1 MSGKEK
7 KRVKPPSSLACR
19 MTGRMAIKLASVSL
33 RDQLMLLFAGA
44 MFAGMTLL
52 GTILFFNLY
61 QNAEKG
67 MTDHID
73 TTVSA
78 ITKSLEQSFLITENL
93 VLELAASE
101 GVRNW
106 VKDETYYDRENPDFY
121 IRKADLS
128 REMQR
133 VLVYSNAKK
142 LNVIEYAVIYENG
155 EPLEYTD
162 IQAVG
167 EAAILYESRK
177 AYEAIAMHEYEYV
190 YTQLIPGARDVIFH
204 VRRVKS
210 DFTGDSHLVLM
221 IATNEKSIRE
231 CYSDL
236 ITDNESIV
244 YLLNQERQIFSS
256 SQADEIGQFQEDTV
270 SWERDEFLITQ
281 EEMKEFEMR
290 FVYLFPRKALT
301 MQAFQG
307 LKPYLLLSIGI
318 IAVCVAMALALGI
331 RSTQF
336 LDEFVFALNSV
347 REKNYDVQ
355 IRRYKN
361 SEIDRM
367 GEAFNEM
374 TRELKE
380 LVQNKYE
387 SQLLLNEMEIRFLQH
402 QMNPHFLFNVLLT
415 IQIKAKR
422 CRDETVY
429 QMVSRLSALLRASI
443 YTKDINKITVGEE
456 LEYVEFY
463 LYLQKIRFEEKIS
476 YVITV
481 EDEGIRECVIPK
493 FIIEPIVE
501 NAVIHGIETIEE
513 LGEIQIDIRRAGKDL
528 VIQVRDNGKGFD
540 LRQYQMEL
548 EARREEGIGGG
559 REKVGLKNVAKRIR
573 HIYGEGY
580 GVQVES
586 EKNRGTLIEIR
597 VPAEVKRECTT
608 L

>member
-1 MSGKEK
+1 MSDKEK
-7 KRVKPPSSLACR
+7 KRV
-19 MTGRMAIKLASVSL
+19 KLASVSL

-61 QNAEKG
+61 QNAEKS
-67 MTDHID
+67 MSDHID

-93 VLELAASE
+93 VLELTASE

-106 VKDETYYDRENPDFY
+106 VKDEDYYDRENPDFY
-121 IRKADLS
+121 VRKAELS

-133 VLVYSNAKK
+133 ALVYSNAKK

-155 EPLEYTD
+155 ELLEYTD

-167 EAAILYESRK
+167 ETAILYESRK
-177 AYEAIAMHEYEYV
+177 AYEAIAMHEQEYV
-190 YTQLIPGARDVIFH
+190 YTQLISGARNVIFH

-210 DFTGDSHLVLM
+210 DFTGDNHLVIM
-221 IATNEKSIRE
+221 IATNESSIRE

-236 ITDNESIV
+236 SVEQGSAV
-244 YLLNQERQIFSS
+244 YLLNQERQVFSC
-256 SQADEIGQFQEDTV
+256 SQVDEIGQYREDTA
-270 SWERDEFLITQ
+270 SWDENEFLITQ
-281 EEMKEFEMR
+281 KAMKEFEMQ

-301 MQAFQG
+301 IQAFRG
-307 LKPYLLLSIGI
+307 IKPYLALSVGI
-318 IAVCVAMALALGI
+318 IIVCVAMALALGI
-331 RSTQF
+331 RSTRF
-336 LDEFVFALNSV
+336 LDEFICALNSV

-355 IRRYKN
+355 IKRYKN
-361 SEIDRM
+361 REIDRM

-422 CRDETVY
+422 CKDETVY
-429 QMVSRLSALLRASI
+429 QMVSRLSVLLRASI
-443 YTKDINKITVGEE
+443 YTRDINKITVGEE

-463 LYLQKIRFEEKIS
+463 LYLQKIRFEDKIS

-481 EDEGIRECVIPK
+481 EDEGIRECMIPK
-493 FIIEPIVE
+493 FVIEPIVE
-501 NAVIHGIETIEE
+501 NAVIHGIETIDI
-513 LGEIQIDIRRAGKDL
+513 LGKIQIDIRREEGDL
-528 VIQVRDNGKGFD
+528 VIQVRDNGRGFD
-540 LRQYQMEL
+540 TRQYQMEQ
-548 EARREEGIGGG
+548 EAKEKSGIGEG
-559 REKVGLKNVAKRIR
+559 REKIGLRNVAVRIR

-580 GVQVES
+580 GVRIES
-586 EKNRGTLIEIR
+586 EKNKGTLIEIR
-597 VPAEVKRECTT
+597 VPAEVKQECTI
-608 L
+608 

>member
-1 MSGKEK
+1 MSDKEK
-7 KRVKPPSSLACR
+7 KRV
-19 MTGRMAIKLASVSL
+19 KLASVSL

-61 QNAEKG
+61 QNAEKS
-67 MTDHID
+67 MSDHID

-78 ITKSLEQSFLITENL
+78 ITKSLEQSFLIMENL

-106 VKDETYYDRENPDFY
+106 VKDEDYYDRENPDFY
-121 IRKADLS
+121 VRKAELS

-133 VLVYSNAKK
+133 ALVYSNAKK

-155 EPLEYTD
+155 ELLEYTD

-167 EAAILYESRK
+167 ETAILYESRK
-177 AYEAIAMHEYEYV
+177 AYEAIAMHEQEYV
-190 YTQLIPGARDVIFH
+190 YTQLISGARNVIFH

-210 DFTGDSHLVLM
+210 DFTGDSHLVIM
-221 IATNEKSIRE
+221 IATNESSIRE

-236 ITDNESIV
+236 SVEQGSAV
-244 YLLNQERQIFSS
+244 YLLNQERQVFSC
-256 SQADEIGQFQEDTV
+256 SQVDEIGQYREDTA
-270 SWERDEFLITQ
+270 SWDENEFLITQ
-281 EEMKEFEMR
+281 KAMKEFEMQ

-301 MQAFQG
+301 IQAFRG
-307 LKPYLLLSIGI
+307 IKPYLALSVGI
-318 IAVCVAMALALGI
+318 ITVCVAMALALGI
-331 RSTQF
+331 RSTRF
-336 LDEFVFALNSV
+336 LDEFICALNSV

-355 IRRYKN
+355 IKRYKN
-361 SEIDRM
+361 REIDRM

-422 CRDETVY
+422 CKDETVY
-429 QMVSRLSALLRASI
+429 QMVSRLSVLLRASI
-443 YTKDINKITVGEE
+443 YTRDINKITVGEE

-463 LYLQKIRFEEKIS
+463 LYLQKIRFEDKIS

-481 EDEGIRECVIPK
+481 EDEGIRECMIPK
-493 FIIEPIVE
+493 FVIEPIVE
-501 NAVIHGIETIEE
+501 NAVIHGIETIDI
-513 LGEIQIDIRRAGKDL
+513 LGKIQIDIRREEGDL
-528 VIQVRDNGKGFD
+528 VIQVRDNGRGFD
-540 LRQYQMEL
+540 TRQYQMEQ
-548 EARREEGIGGG
+548 EAKEKSGIGEG
-559 REKVGLKNVAKRIR
+559 REKIGLRNVAVRIR
-573 HIYGEGY
+573 HIYGESY
-580 GVQVES
+580 GVRIES
-586 EKNRGTLIEIR
+586 EKNKGTLIEIR
-597 VPAEVKRECTT
+597 VPAEVKQECTI
-608 L
+608 

>member
-1 MSGKEK
+1 MSDKEK
-7 KRVKPPSSLACR
+7 KRV
-19 MTGRMAIKLASVSL
+19 KLASVSL

-61 QNAEKG
+61 QNAEKS
-67 MTDHID
+67 MSDHID

-106 VKDETYYDRENPDFY
+106 VKDEDYYDRENPDFY
-121 IRKADLS
+121 VRKAELS

-133 VLVYSNAKK
+133 ALVYSNAKK

-155 EPLEYTD
+155 ELLEYTD

-167 EAAILYESRK
+167 ETAILYESRK
-177 AYEAIAMHEYEYV
+177 AYEAIAMHEQEYV
-190 YTQLIPGARDVIFH
+190 YTQLISGARNVIFH

-210 DFTGDSHLVLM
+210 DFTGDNHLVIM
-221 IATNEKSIRE
+221 IATNESSIRE

-236 ITDNESIV
+236 NVEQGSAV
-244 YLLNQERQIFSS
+244 YLLNQERQVFSC
-256 SQADEIGQFQEDTV
+256 SQVDEIGQYREDTA
-270 SWERDEFLITQ
+270 SWDENEFLITQ
-281 EEMKEFEMR
+281 KAMKEFEMQ

-301 MQAFQG
+301 IQAFRG
-307 LKPYLLLSIGI
+307 IKPYLALSVGI
-318 IAVCVAMALALGI
+318 IIVCVAMALALGI
-331 RSTQF
+331 RSTRF
-336 LDEFVFALNSV
+336 LDEFICALNSV

-355 IRRYKN
+355 IKRYKN
-361 SEIDRM
+361 REIDRM

-422 CRDETVY
+422 CKDETVY
-429 QMVSRLSALLRASI
+429 QMVSRLSVLLRASI
-443 YTKDINKITVGEE
+443 YTRDINKITVGEE

-463 LYLQKIRFEEKIS
+463 LYLQKIRFEDKIS

-481 EDEGIRECVIPK
+481 EDEGIRECMIPK
-493 FIIEPIVE
+493 FVIEPIVE
-501 NAVIHGIETIEE
+501 NAVIHGIETIDI
-513 LGEIQIDIRRAGKDL
+513 LGKIQIDIRREEGDL
-528 VIQVRDNGKGFD
+528 VIQVRDNGRGFD
-540 LRQYQMEL
+540 TRQYQMEQ
-548 EARREEGIGGG
+548 EAKEKSGIGEG
-559 REKVGLKNVAKRIR
+559 REKIGLRNVAVRIR

-580 GVQVES
+580 GVRIES
-586 EKNRGTLIEIR
+586 EKNKGTLIEIR
-597 VPAEVKRECTT
+597 VPAEVKQECTI
-608 L
+608 

>member
-1 MSGKEK
+1 MSDKEK
-7 KRVKPPSSLACR
+7 KRV
-19 MTGRMAIKLASVSL
+19 KLASVSL

-61 QNAEKG
+61 QNAEKS
-67 MTDHID
+67 MSDHID

-106 VKDETYYDRENPDFY
+106 VKDEDYYDRENPDFY
-121 IRKADLS
+121 VRKAELS

-133 VLVYSNAKK
+133 ALVYSNAKK

-155 EPLEYTD
+155 ELLEYTD

-167 EAAILYESRK
+167 ETAILYESRK
-177 AYEAIAMHEYEYV
+177 AYEAIAMHEQEYV
-190 YTQLIPGARDVIFH
+190 YTQLISGARNVIFH

-210 DFTGDSHLVLM
+210 DFTGDSHFVIM
-221 IATNEKSIRE
+221 IATNESSIRE

-236 ITDNESIV
+236 SVEQGSAV
-244 YLLNQERQIFSS
+244 YLLNQERQVFSC
-256 SQADEIGQFQEDTV
+256 SQVDEIGQYREDTA
-270 SWERDEFLITQ
+270 SWDENEFLITQ
-281 EEMKEFEMR
+281 KAMKEFEMQ

-301 MQAFQG
+301 IQAFRG
-307 LKPYLLLSIGI
+307 IKPYLALSVGI
-318 IAVCVAMALALGI
+318 ITVCVAMALALGI
-331 RSTQF
+331 RSTRF
-336 LDEFVFALNSV
+336 LDEFICALNSV

-355 IRRYKN
+355 IKRYKN
-361 SEIDRM
+361 REIDRM

-422 CRDETVY
+422 CKDETVY
-429 QMVSRLSALLRASI
+429 QMVSRLSVLLRASI
-443 YTKDINKITVGEE
+443 YTRDINKITVGEE

-463 LYLQKIRFEEKIS
+463 LYLQKIRFEDKIS

-481 EDEGIRECVIPK
+481 EDEGIRECMIPK
-493 FIIEPIVE
+493 FVIEPIVE
-501 NAVIHGIETIEE
+501 NAVIHGIETIDI
-513 LGEIQIDIRRAGKDL
+513 LGKIQIDIRREEGDL
-528 VIQVRDNGKGFD
+528 VIQVRDNGRGFD
-540 LRQYQMEL
+540 TRQYQMEQ
-548 EARREEGIGGG
+548 EAKEKSGIGEG
-559 REKVGLKNVAKRIR
+559 REKIGLRNVAVRIR
-573 HIYGEGY
+573 HIYGESY
-580 GVQVES
+580 GVRIES
-586 EKNRGTLIEIR
+586 EKNKGTLIEIR
-597 VPAEVKRECTT
+597 VPAEVKQECTI
-608 L
+608 

>member
-7 KRVKPPSSLACR
+7 KRVKLY
-19 MTGRMAIKLASVSL
+19 SVSL
-33 RDQLMLLFAGA
+33 RDQLMLLFVGA

-61 QNAEKG
+61 QNAEKS
-67 MTDHID
+67 MSDHID

-106 VKDETYYDRENPDFY
+106 VRDEAYYNRENLDFY
-121 IRKADLS
+121 VRKADLS

-167 EAAILYESRK
+167 ETAILYESRK
-177 AYEAIAMHEYEYV
+177 VYEAIAQYEEEYV
-190 YTQLIPGARDVIFH
+190 YTQLIAGARDVIFH
-204 VRRVKS
+204 VRRVMS
-210 DFTGDSHLVLM
+210 DFTGNNHLVIM
-221 IATNEKSIRE
+221 IATNERSIRE

-236 ITDNESIV
+236 NTGNGSAV
-244 YLLNQERQIFSS
+244 YLLNQEHQIFSCS
-256 SQADEIGQFQEDTV
+256 RVEEIGQYQEERT
-270 SWERDEFLITQ
+270 SWDEKNFLITQ
-281 EEMKEFEMR
+281 KTMKEFGMQ
-290 FVYLFPRKALT
+290 FVYFFPRKALAV
-301 MQAFQG
+301 QAIRG
-307 LKPYLLLSIGI
+307 LKPYLALGVGI
-318 IAVCVAMALALGI
+318 IAVCVAIALALGI
-331 RSTQF
+331 RSTRF

-347 REKNYDVQ
+347 RGKNYDVQ

-361 SEIDRM
+361 REIDRM

-387 SQLLLNEMEIRFLQH
+387 SQLLLNEMEIQFLQH

-422 CRDETVY
+422 CKDETVY
-429 QMVSRLSALLRASI
+429 QMVSRLSSLLRASI
-443 YTKDINKITVGEE
+443 YTRDINKITVGEE

-476 YVITV
+476 YVITL
-481 EDEGIRECVIPK
+481 EDEDIKKCMIPK
-493 FIIEPIVE
+493 FVIEPIVE
-501 NAVIHGIETIEE
+501 NAVIHGIETIEV
-513 LGEIQIDIRRAGKDL
+513 LGKIQIDIKREEGDL
-528 VIQVRDNGKGFD
+528 VIQVRDNGSGFD
-540 LRQYQMEL
+540 TRQYQMEL
-548 EARREEGIGGG
+548 EAREKAGIGEG
-559 REKVGLKNVAKRIR
+559 REKIGLRNVAVRIR

-580 GVQVES
+580 GVRIES

-597 VPAEVKRECTT
+597 VPAEVKQECTI
-608 L
+608 